1 MASSKVMA
9 SSGSANSD
17 LGRQSST
24 IHSISLGDHN
34 KSFGSMSMDDLLRN
48 IYTDHPAADMLP
60 RGMDGESN
68 GCAAAAKTVD
78 EVWKEI
84 TAGEGKI
91 EGGQVEG
98 LVFKDPPYEEMT
110 LEDFLAKA
118 GAVGEE
124 DVRVSSVGG
133 GFQSDPMLSNS
144 NPFQQQQVESA
155 VRGFG
160 DGSEGGGGGRG
171 KRRVVQE
178 PMDRVAQQRQRRM
191 IKNRES
197 AARSRERKQAYTSE
211 LESLVT
217 QLQEDHAKL
226 VREQMEQ
233 TKKRFKQLMETLIP
247 VEEKRRPPRIL
258 RKTRSMIW

>member
-144 NPFQQQQVESA
+144 NPFQQQQVES
-155 VRGFG
+155 
-160 DGSEGGGGGRG
+160 
-171 KRRVVQE
+171 

>member
-9 SSGSANSD
+9 SSSSANSD
-17 LGRQSST
+17 LGRQSSS
-24 IHSISLGDHN
+24 IHSLSLGDHN

-60 RGMDGESN
+60 RVMDGGESN

-144 NPFQQQQVESA
+144 NPFQQQQQVESA
-155 VRGFG
+155 VRVFG
-160 DGSEGGGGGRG
+160 DGSEGGGGGGGGGRG
-171 KRRVVQE
+171 KRRAVQE

-217 QLQEDHAKL
+217 QLQEDQAKL
-226 VREQMEQ
+226 VREQVVICFGIAG
-233 TKKRFKQLMETLIP
+233 RLIGTL
-247 VEEKRRPPRIL
+247 
-258 RKTRSMIW
+258 

>member
-17 LGRQSST
+17 LGRQSSS
-24 IHSISLGDHN
+24 IHSLGMGDPT

-48 IYTDHPAADMLP
+48 IYTDHPMAEILP
-60 RGMDGESN
+60 RATDGESN
-68 GCAAAAKTVD
+68 GCGGTRTVD

-84 TAGEGKI
+84 TVAGGDGKMV
-91 EGGQVEG
+91 GGQVEG

-110 LEDFLAKA
+110 LEDFLTKT

-124 DVRVSSVGG
+124 DVGVSPVVGA
-133 GFQSDPMLSNS
+133 FAADPILNSS
-144 NPFQQQQVESA
+144 NPFQHQQQRVESS

-160 DGSEGGGGGRG
+160 EGTEGLGGRG
-171 KRRVVQE
+171 KRRAVQE

-197 AARSRERKQAYTSE
+197 AARSRERKQVGA
-211 LESLVT
+211 
-217 QLQEDHAKL
+217 A
-226 VREQMEQ
+226 
-233 TKKRFKQLMETLIP
+233 
-247 VEEKRRPPRIL
+247 
-258 RKTRSMIW
+258 